1 MTIWGHPAA
10 FSVFYFKF
18 FSILIRSVYLD
29 THPKFLEVRSED
41 FQRRFHEDVSKRST
55 SNHLEKTIAHTCSY
69 GPFNGESL
77 VKVGYRS
84 SKMKHKPLWPAIRPF
99 TKTSKYRFCVLW
111 TAILL
116 PHVIPTEGYGCRT
129 FTKKLCTQS
138 RIAPMGWPSPKEFFQ
153 PLLHTVYTISITELA
168 FTTPSS
174 TEQRKKTLNYFHYTV
189 ILAV

>member
-1 MTIWGHPAA
+1 MGKHHCAH
-10 FSVFYFKF
+10 VF
-18 FSILIRSVYLD
+18 LIV
-29 THPKFLEVRSED
+29 F
-41 FQRRFHEDVSKRST
+41 
-55 SNHLEKTIAHTCSY
+55 SY

-99 TKTSKYRFCVLW
+99 TKTSKYRFCVLR

-138 RIAPMGWPSPKEFFQ
+138 GIAPMGWPSPKEFFQ

-174 TEQRKKTLNYFHYTV
+174 TEQRKKPLLLPLYWLFNRDSYDGYNMDIINPITKGSITHW
-189 ILAV
+189 ILVG